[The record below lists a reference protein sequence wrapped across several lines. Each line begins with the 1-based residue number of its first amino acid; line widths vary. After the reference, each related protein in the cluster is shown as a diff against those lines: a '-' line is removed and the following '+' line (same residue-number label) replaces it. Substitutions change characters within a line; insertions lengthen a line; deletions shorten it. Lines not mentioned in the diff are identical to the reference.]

1 MPEQSERNG
10 YKNEKK
16 VILFCFPYA
25 GGGASVF
32 RTWQEKIG
40 KDIKIIPAHYPGH
53 EERIMEKPFESMDD
67 LVLNIYKEISELQE
81 QPFYLFG
88 HSVGS
93 RIAYEVAVKCEENEQ
108 KNLQGI
114 IVSAGL
120 APNRIEPR
128 PIYNLP
134 DELFFKEIS
143 KYSRTPM
150 EIFKNKDL
158 WNIFSPMLRADFKI
172 ADTYCDKKYRTIDIP
187 VLALRGTLDPE
198 ISLKDL
204 KEWKAYTTSK
214 FHYTDIEGEHLFID
228 TNTDKVLEVIKKYI
242 MEEK

>member
-1 MPEQSERNG
+1 
-10 YKNEKK
+10 
-16 VILFCFPYA
+16 
-25 GGGASVF
+25 
-32 RTWQEKIG
+32 
-40 KDIKIIPAHYPGH
+40 
-53 EERIMEKPFESMDD
+53 
-67 LVLNIYKEISELQE
+67 
-81 QPFYLFG
+81 
-88 HSVGS
+88 
-93 RIAYEVAVKCEENEQ
+93 
-108 KNLQGI
+108 
-114 IVSAGL
+114 
-120 APNRIEPR
+120 
-128 PIYNLP
+128 
-134 DELFFKEIS
+134 
-143 KYSRTPM
+143 M